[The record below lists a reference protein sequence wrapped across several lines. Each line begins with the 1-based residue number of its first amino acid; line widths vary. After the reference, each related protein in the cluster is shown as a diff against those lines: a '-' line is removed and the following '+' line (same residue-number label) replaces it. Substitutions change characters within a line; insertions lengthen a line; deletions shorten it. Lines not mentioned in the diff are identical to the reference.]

1 MIILYTYHDFMNG
14 FNCLPL
20 VTFTNVVTNYH
31 KIVIRVVAIIDVNH
45 IMPNALQYQITIIIS
60 ETNTGSYG

>member
-1 MIILYTYHDFMNG
+1 MNG